1 MAHGHG
7 CRLQP
12 SRYSGRTLRHPS
24 LQPWPCPCPCPRVV
38 EAATLWL
45 PHERHCLFKAR
56 AAEGAQEAAEKQARY
71 LVITPMGGGG
81 AGTLL
86 SCHP

>member
-1 MAHGHG
+1 MGMVAGCNPCGIAAAPLGTRACNRGHVHVHAHVSW
-7 CRLQP
+7 RLQP
-12 SRYSGRTLRHPS
+12 YGYPTSGI
-24 LQPWPCPCPCPRVV
+24 
-38 EAATLWL
+38 AF
-45 PHERHCLFKAR
+45 FKAR